1 MSQKQIQ
8 SSDSTCMSSTD
19 QQLQYHRQSH
29 RNLTGP
35 PIKKKSRDISH
46 EMKTKIKTVRD
57 STSTTVK
64 TRNGKRKPTRT
75 SKRVTFKGN
84 GDIYQ
89 MVEIVNVESYKEYN
103 LDLATSDYHPED
115 KVKSTCSCVVY

>member
-8 SSDSTCMSSTD
+8 SSDSTCMSSID
-19 QQLQYHRQSH
+19 QQQVQYQRQSQ

-57 STSTTVK
+57 STASK
-64 TRNGKRKPTRT
+64 TRSGKRKATRT

-84 GDIYQ
+84 GDIKD
-89 MVEIVNVESYKEYN
+89 MVEIVNVESYKEHN
-103 LDLATSDYHPED
+103 LDLSISDYHIED
-115 KVKSTCSCVVY
+115 KVKSTCSCLVY

>member
-1 MSQKQIQ
+1 
-8 SSDSTCMSSTD
+8 
-19 QQLQYHRQSH
+19 
-29 RNLTGP
+29 
-35 PIKKKSRDISH
+35 
-46 EMKTKIKTVRD
+46 MKTKIKTVRD

-103 LDLATSDYHPED
+103 LELATSDYNPED
-115 KVKSTCSCVVY
+115 KVRSTCSCVVY